1 MRLPADSPS
10 TLRYSPKESEPP
22 PQRRARLRSMR
33 EFIYQGNT
41 RLFERHLRVINQTGA
56 EGMRVY
62 FDIIDGQ
69 VVIPY
74 VGPHLPVSTSN

>member
-1 MRLPADSPS
+1 V
-10 TLRYSPKESEPP
+10 
-22 PQRRARLRSMR
+22 
-33 EFIYQGNT
+33 
-41 RLFERHLRVINQTGA
+41 RHLRVSNQTGL

-69 VVIPY
+69 VVIAY